1 MKDIKLRIKSVES
14 TMQITKAMEL
24 VASSKMRRAKER
36 VEHSRPYFETLHDTL
51 TGIAAADPRA
61 RSPYL
66 RRAEIKRTLLV
77 VIAGDRGLAGGY
89 NSNVLKQAETQQGP
103 VTVLPIGKRSQEY
116 FAHHGADLFT
126 EEVLLAADVSVGE
139 CFALSRKITEGYLKG
154 DYDAVKLCY
163 TRFDSMMTQTAV
175 TMEVLPL
182 TMHMDGQDYP
192 NTLDGAAIS
201 NEEFY
206 RRIRAGKMATTSAVN
221 VGQFEDAMSAIL
233 EQGKD
238 ILCIS
243 FSSALSTTY
252 QSACIAAETVLAK
265 HPEGRIRVIDSL
277 SASLGQGLL
286 MYLTAH
292 KKLEENLTLD
302 QLGDWVEENKLHV
315 CHWFTVDDLNYL
327 KKGGRVSA
335 ATALVGTM
343 LSIKPIMHTSDE
355 GKLTVVGKA
364 RGRKSSLNTL
374 IDTVGRLGI
383 NLQDQVM
390 FICQADCQ
398 AEAEAVAAQL
408 KQRYG
413 VKEVYINYI
422 GPVIGSHTGPNTMG
436 LFFVGTKR

>member
-1 MKDIKLRIKSVES
+1 MREYVLMTDSCCDLPDQMAKDL
-14 TMQITKAMEL
+14 QL
-24 VASSKMRRAKER
+24 
-36 VEHSRPYFETLHDTL
+36 
-51 TGIAAADPRA
+51 
-61 RSPYL
+61 
-66 RRAEIKRTLLV
+66 
-77 VIAGDRGLAGGY
+77 
-89 NSNVLKQAETQQGP
+89 
-103 VTVLPIGKRSQEY
+103 
-116 FAHHGADLFT
+116 
-126 EEVLLAADVSVGE
+126 
-139 CFALSRKITEGYLKG
+139 
-154 DYDAVKLCY
+154 
-163 TRFDSMMTQTAV
+163 
-175 TMEVLPL
+175 EVLPL

-252 QSACIAAETVLAK
+252 QSACIAAESVQVKYPEGRIRVIDSLSASLGQGLQLEVLPLTMHMDGQDYPNTLDGAAISNEEFYRRIRAGK
-265 HPEGRIRVIDSL
+265 MATTSAVNVGQFEDAMSAILEQGKDILCISFSSALSTTYQSACIAAESVQVKYPEGRIRVIDSL

-398 AEAEAVAAQL
+398 AEAETVAAQL

-436 LFFVGTKR
+436 LFFVGTER

>member
-1 MKDIKLRIKSVES
+1 MREYVLMTDSCCDLPDQMAKDL
-14 TMQITKAMEL
+14 QL
-24 VASSKMRRAKER
+24 
-36 VEHSRPYFETLHDTL
+36 
-51 TGIAAADPRA
+51 
-61 RSPYL
+61 
-66 RRAEIKRTLLV
+66 
-77 VIAGDRGLAGGY
+77 
-89 NSNVLKQAETQQGP
+89 
-103 VTVLPIGKRSQEY
+103 
-116 FAHHGADLFT
+116 
-126 EEVLLAADVSVGE
+126 
-139 CFALSRKITEGYLKG
+139 
-154 DYDAVKLCY
+154 
-163 TRFDSMMTQTAV
+163 
-175 TMEVLPL
+175 EVLPL

-252 QSACIAAETVLAK
+252 QSACIAAESVQAK

-390 FICQADCQ
+390 FICQA
-398 AEAEAVAAQL
+398 EAETVAAQL

-436 LFFVGTKR
+436 LFFVGTER

>member
-1 MKDIKLRIKSVES
+1 MREYVLMTDSCCDLPDQMAKDL
-14 TMQITKAMEL
+14 QL
-24 VASSKMRRAKER
+24 
-36 VEHSRPYFETLHDTL
+36 
-51 TGIAAADPRA
+51 
-61 RSPYL
+61 
-66 RRAEIKRTLLV
+66 
-77 VIAGDRGLAGGY
+77 
-89 NSNVLKQAETQQGP
+89 
-103 VTVLPIGKRSQEY
+103 
-116 FAHHGADLFT
+116 
-126 EEVLLAADVSVGE
+126 
-139 CFALSRKITEGYLKG
+139 
-154 DYDAVKLCY
+154 
-163 TRFDSMMTQTAV
+163 
-175 TMEVLPL
+175 EVLPL

-315 CHWFTVDDLNYL
+315 CHWFTVDDLNHL
-327 KKGGRVSA
+327 KRGGRVSA
-335 ATALVGTM
+335 ATALFGTM
-343 LSIKPIMHTSDE
+343 LSIKPVMYTSPE
-355 GKLTVVGKA
+355 GKLIPMGKA
-364 RGRKSSLNTL
+364 RGMKAALTELVNTMDKL
-374 IDTVGRLGI
+374 AIRPIREPV
-383 NLQDQVM
+383 
-390 FICQADCQ
+390 FICHADCPDS
-398 AEAEAVAAQL
+398 VD
-408 KQRYG
+408 Y
-413 VKEVYINYI
+413 VKGLLYERFGITDVRADYI
-422 GPVIGSHTGPNTMG
+422 GPVIGSHTGCGTLG
-436 LFFVGTKR
+436 LFFMGTER

>member
-1 MKDIKLRIKSVES
+1 MREYVLMTDSCCDLPDQMAKDL
-14 TMQITKAMEL
+14 QL
-24 VASSKMRRAKER
+24 
-36 VEHSRPYFETLHDTL
+36 
-51 TGIAAADPRA
+51 
-61 RSPYL
+61 
-66 RRAEIKRTLLV
+66 
-77 VIAGDRGLAGGY
+77 
-89 NSNVLKQAETQQGP
+89 
-103 VTVLPIGKRSQEY
+103 
-116 FAHHGADLFT
+116 
-126 EEVLLAADVSVGE
+126 
-139 CFALSRKITEGYLKG
+139 
-154 DYDAVKLCY
+154 
-163 TRFDSMMTQTAV
+163 
-175 TMEVLPL
+175 EVLPL

-252 QSACIAAETVLAK
+252 QSACIAAESVQAK

-343 LSIKPIMHTSDE
+343 LSIKPVMHTSDE
-355 GKLTVVGKA
+355 GKLVPVSKA
-364 RGRKSSLNTL
+364 RGRKASLQAL
-374 IDTVGRLGI
+374 IDKVAELGI
-383 NLQDQVM
+383 EPSEQVM
-390 FICQADCQ
+390 FICHADC
-398 AEAEAVAAQL
+398 EKESRAVAEEL
-408 KQRYG
+408 KARYG